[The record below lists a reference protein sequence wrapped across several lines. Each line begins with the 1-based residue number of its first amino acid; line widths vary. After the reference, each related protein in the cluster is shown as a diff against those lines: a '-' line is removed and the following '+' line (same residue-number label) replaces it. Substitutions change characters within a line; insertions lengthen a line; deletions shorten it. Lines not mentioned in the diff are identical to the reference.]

1 MVTNKLQDQIK
12 YQEKII
18 ILRQKT
24 ISDSCQLKRRSDSM
38 IENIPGTGILRDYT
52 VKIRSHPGA
61 TSIDMYDYIKPE
73 LRHQPYAII
82 LLCGKNDISNEIN
95 TLKKLKKL

>member
-1 MVTNKLQDQIK
+1 
-12 YQEKII
+12 
-18 ILRQKT
+18 
-24 ISDSCQLKRRSDSM
+24 M
-38 IENIPGTGILRDYT
+38 IENITGTGILRDYT

-95 TLKKLKKL
+95 TLKKLKKLQKEIEGYEAYIKRQVVISSLTYDLTDITFSYKR